1 LLFKRA
7 RQPYYYV
14 RDRKLGWES
23 RSRGGVEVC
32 ELNCGHQEFLR
43 QPQVGIVGQV
53 LAGKLQEI
61 RDLETQRAQTP
72 QQNSYSQE
80 STSKTTLEAH

>member
-1 LLFKRA
+1 M

-14 RDRKLGWES
+14 RDRKLGWGS
-23 RSRGGVEVC
+23 RSRGGVEIC

-61 RDLETQRAQTP
+61 RNREIQRAQASSR
-72 QQNSYSQE
+72 QNTYSLE
-80 STSKTTLEAH
+80 SMSKTLEAH